1 MGNWFTKA
9 YRVPRKRWEMLRDSC
24 QSYELIKE
32 EHTSRGN
39 VMVELEVHKMDAF
52 GQLQSNRIIINKDW
66 M

>member
-1 MGNWFTKA
+1 MSWFTKA
-9 YRVPRKRWEMLRDSC
+9 YRVPRKRWEMLRDNC
-24 QSYELIKE
+24 QSYEIIKE
-32 EHTSRGN
+32 TYSNRGN

>member
-1 MGNWFTKA
+1 MSWFTKA
-9 YRVPRKRWEMLRDSC
+9 YRVPRKRWEMLRDNC
-24 QSYELIKE
+24 QSYEIIKE
-32 EHTSRGN
+32 EHTNRGN